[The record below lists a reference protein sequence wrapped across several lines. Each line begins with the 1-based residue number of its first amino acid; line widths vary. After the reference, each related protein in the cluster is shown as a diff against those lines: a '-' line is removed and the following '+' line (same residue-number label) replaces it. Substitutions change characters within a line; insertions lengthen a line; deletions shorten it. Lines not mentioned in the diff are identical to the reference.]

1 MGEPPGFKLFKLF
14 DSRAQLNNL
23 NNSNNLN
30 NLNPGGGPRG
40 GVRDPPRELNNLNPG
55 GSPVFKLFK
64 IFNSRPRASP
74 PRPPPPGFKLFKLFK
89 LFNSRP
95 QLNNLNTGRPPD
107 LNYLIP
113 GVQTHWNTIWG
124 LFGSWRV
131 ESCQHTHIQLPNRPG
146 LSHTPPPPPPPPPL
160 SPPNP
165 KLRSPEEAEKRAE
178 TQAKLRLGV
187 GGFGSDPRISS
198 GALGTLGLRMQ
209 GFRGLGF
216 RDVRA

>member
-14 DSRAQLNNL
+14 NSRVQL
-23 NNSNNLN
+23 NNLN

-40 GVRDPPRELNNLNPG
+40 GPGPPRELNNLNPG
-55 GSPVFKLFK
+55 GSPVFKFK
-64 IFNSRPRASP
+64 LFNSRPRASP
-74 PRPPPPGFKLFKLFK
+74 RTPSPGFKLFK

-146 LSHTPPPPPPPPPL
+146 LSHTPPSPPPPPPCPRY
-160 SPPNP
+160 PPCRP
-165 KLRSPEEAEKRAE
+165 DMQSQCGPFCTDSRLLRRER
-178 TQAKLRLGV
+178 QRNV
-187 GGFGSDPRISS
+187 
-198 GALGTLGLRMQ
+198 
-209 GFRGLGF
+209 
-216 RDVRA
+216 DV

>member
-14 DSRAQLNNL
+14 NSRAQL
-23 NNSNNLN
+23 NNLN

-40 GVRDPPRELNNLNPG
+40 GVRDPPRKLNNLNPG
-55 GSPVFKLFK
+55 VSPVFKL
-64 IFNSRPRASP
+64 FNSRPRASP
-74 PRPPPPGFKLFKLFK
+74 RTPCPGFKLFKLFK

-146 LSHTPPPPPPPPPL
+146 LSHTRPPPSPCPSLEPVVLDRSSFRVFTCGHNRLL
-160 SPPNP
+160 SF
-165 KLRSPEEAEKRAE
+165 KTKTLSLQSVK
-178 TQAKLRLGV
+178 QS
-187 GGFGSDPRISS
+187 GFSNKW
-198 GALGTLGLRMQ
+198 
-209 GFRGLGF
+209 
-216 RDVRA
+216 

>member
-14 DSRAQLNNL
+14 NSRPQLNILNMGEPPGFKLFKLFNSRGQLNNL
-23 NNSNNLN
+23 NNFNNLN

-40 GVRDPPRELNNLNPG
+40 GVRDPPPKLNNLNPG

-64 IFNSRPRASP
+64 LFNSRPRASP
-74 PRPPPPGFKLFKLFK
+74 RTPSPGFKLFK

-146 LSHTPPPPPPPPPL
+146 LSHTRGGGCEPPPPAFSKLQTLLLSPSPLPPL
-160 SPPNP
+160 
-165 KLRSPEEAEKRAE
+165 L
-178 TQAKLRLGV
+178 
-187 GGFGSDPRISS
+187 F
-198 GALGTLGLRMQ
+198 
-209 GFRGLGF
+209 
-216 RDVRA
+216 